1 MRAAFTCLVALF
13 FIAVTCVLSL
23 IDGAV
28 RTAADPDAVVAVV
41 NRAGVRPA
49 LIAAAEELAYANLG
63 QNGAEDPGL
72 GAISRVQIRGVI
84 DDVLAETWFEAAL
97 RRCHQALVLAV
108 AAAQGSSVLD
118 LRPFKSALQNAIGEL
133 GGRAEKACI
142 DLAGQA
148 ECADDHPAR
157 RALETQIRHALAAV
171 AHLDDKVDLA
181 VLLTHDGVTD
191 ASFRRWLE
199 RAPQLRSVG
208 LVVVA
213 VLFGMILAIN
223 MSPLRRLLAVAGVV
237 LLLAA
242 AAGIGSHRAAADRA
256 QVELERRIPEAPVF
270 RQGDPTV
277 ARLLLPAVT
286 RLASAFLDGAA
297 AAARPPLLLGG
308 VAGLVLVAAALAT
321 RGRRA

>member
-1 MRAAFTCLVALF
+1 
-13 FIAVTCVLSL
+13 
-23 IDGAV
+23 
-28 RTAADPDAVVAVV
+28 
-41 NRAGVRPA
+41 
-49 LIAAAEELAYANLG
+49 
-63 QNGAEDPGL
+63 
-72 GAISRVQIRGVI
+72 
-84 DDVLAETWFEAAL
+84 
-97 RRCHQALVLAV
+97 
-108 AAAQGSSVLD
+108 
-118 LRPFKSALQNAIGEL
+118 
-133 GGRAEKACI
+133 
-142 DLAGQA
+142 
-148 ECADDHPAR
+148 
-157 RALETQIRHALAAV
+157 
-171 AHLDDKVDLA
+171 
-181 VLLTHDGVTD
+181 
-191 ASFRRWLE
+191 
-199 RAPQLRSVG
+199 VG

-213 VLFGMILAIN
+213 VLFGLILAIN

-256 QVELERRIPEAPVF
+256 RVELERRIPEAPVF